1 MAYTPDPDGLVKK
14 AGELLAKN
22 GYIGAFNNYKKA
34 ANIYMEDRSY
44 FKVFEVYK
52 MMIYI
57 SKESGK
63 TGEMIQMILDVAKK
77 LEDFSAYDVAAR
89 MYESAGSLSY
99 DISDFENAATYYE
112 TAAEIYQKMYDDDA
126 NDEMLNLSGI
136 LLTKSAETIHALHLP
151 NVKEKSENL
160 LLEGAF
166 RFGGLQSRIPVL
178 EKKAI
183 ADLEKENFEDARI
196 CIGGLAAAFQ
206 DILEKLT
213 VAKDFNIDILY
224 TSIKARIIHYQIE
237 FSILDYLLQRKLEEN
252 SASESVKESAKA
264 IGEKL
269 VNVTQLLHEAM
280 EKECDKE
287 DIERYAFDGMLH
299 SIVHAMNS
307 ESIDALDL
315 DAFTAGLGDDVIAA
329 IEESPYYNIMKT
341 ILQDGLEH
349 AKDDLLGASLG
360 KLERYKAVLMDLI
373 YAGS

>member
-1 MAYTPDPDGLVKK
+1 MMAYTPDPDGLVKK

-136 LLTKSAETIHALHLP
+136 LLTKRAKTCFLKVHFAL
-151 NVKEKSENL
+151 
-160 LLEGAF
+160 
-166 RFGGLQSRIPVL
+166 
-178 EKKAI
+178 
-183 ADLEKENFEDARI
+183 
-196 CIGGLAAAFQ
+196 
-206 DILEKLT
+206 
-213 VAKDFNIDILY
+213 VACNP
-224 TSIKARIIHYQIE
+224 E
-237 FSILDYLLQRKLEEN
+237 F
-252 SASESVKESAKA
+252 
-264 IGEKL
+264 
-269 VNVTQLLHEAM
+269 
-280 EKECDKE
+280 
-287 DIERYAFDGMLH
+287 
-299 SIVHAMNS
+299 
-307 ESIDALDL
+307 
-315 DAFTAGLGDDVIAA
+315 
-329 IEESPYYNIMKT
+329 PY
-341 ILQDGLEH
+341 
-349 AKDDLLGASLG
+349 
-360 KLERYKAVLMDLI
+360 
-373 YAGS
+373 